1 VIGQERKGN
10 FKTRGGKEPEAERKA
25 PKTELQSLVMS
36 EMNEAETQG
45 GFRQRGGYRGGRG
58 GGRYEDDFGR
68 RDRYEESRGGGRLDE
83 DRHGKNGMSRRSK
96 GRGTTALTCT

>member
-25 PKTELQSLVMS
+25 PKTDLQSLVMS

-68 RDRYEESRGGGRLDE
+68 RDRYEERRGGARQDE
-83 DRHGKNGMSRRSK
+83 DRHGKHGVSRRPKSRK
-96 GRGTTALTCT
+96 TAGCT